1 MSVNITRKVIRKFSA
16 QSMISIRPRVIISR
30 QPITQ
35 NLRNLSSLT
44 DLHIGKLHDAF
55 ELYRQKKYVLAIF
68 VSLWKK
74 SRFIRFNGFTLTC
87 IFILH
92 LTNIR
97 KHAQTIARS
106 FDRELRSR
114 FQKQMKDAV
123 DKDKDGLFTIDEI
136 SCLLHNIGARDCLS
150 AEQLRRVFDE
160 ITATSDNTNSNSIG
174 RERHIPVE
182 SLDKILWKERRVE
195 FAITYHYKL
204 SGCTILLGW
213 RFINLK
219 LVRFLFLFD
228 LQFRLFG
235 CLGAF
240 ATARHYNKFYT
251 TTTGWQYYL
260 WINYC

>member
-55 ELYRQKKYVLAIF
+55 ELYRQK
-68 VSLWKK
+68 
-74 SRFIRFNGFTLTC
+74 N
-87 IFILH
+87 
-92 LTNIR
+92 
-97 KHAQTIARS
+97 

-182 SLDKILWKERRVE
+182 SLDKIL
-195 FAITYHYKL
+195 
-204 SGCTILLGW
+204 
-213 RFINLK
+213 
-219 LVRFLFLFD
+219 
-228 LQFRLFG
+228 
-235 CLGAF
+235 
-240 ATARHYNKFYT
+240 
-251 TTTGWQYYL
+251 
-260 WINYC
+260 